1 MYVFWLQVMLYSGQL
16 DIIVAAALTEEMITT
31 IDWQHADEYKTA
43 PRTVWKVR
51 SSDTEVAGY
60 VRKVRDFYQVLR
72 ICLTFPSTCTCT
84 CTCIS
89 SLSFS

>member
-1 MYVFWLQVMLYSGQL
+1 MLYSGQL

-43 PRTVWKVR
+43 QRTVWKVR

-72 ICLTFPSTCTCT
+72 ICLTCTSTVHVHHGTRT

-89 SLSFS
+89 SLSFF